1 MDWTEIDH
9 CGTEIEA
16 IDFLDG
22 ILMTAAFL
30 RYDPVFV
37 PGWCIRHA
45 GGDAD
50 AARLVRR
57 SVTAPDYKIRFVL
70 DE

>member
-1 MDWTEIDH
+1 MEWTVIDY
-9 CGTEIEA
+9 CGTQIEA
-16 IDFLDG
+16 MDFLDG
-22 ILMTAAFL
+22 VIVTAGVPCFE
-30 RYDPVFV
+30 PVFV
-37 PGWCIRHA
+37 PGWRIRHA